1 MSHQSA
7 HDTGAAPGCTARP
20 DDSLLREIFDDAPTA
35 LFVTDR
41 AGAIVRLNRAAAKLA
56 ARTREQLLGAFLR
69 SVFPVQCQAAW
80 NEIAAQCLEKNTVVT
95 LGEDCNL
102 CCIDPAGAETFVQAS
117 LRPIASGSGQ
127 FFVVSMTD
135 ISEHRRVQ
143 QQIRNLNR
151 NLAETN
157 KQTWEAIGRANF
169 LAVAADAA
177 GRAKAEFLATMSRE
191 IRTPMNGVIGMT
203 SLLRE
208 TSLDEEQAGYV
219 ETIRSSGETLLVVI
233 DDILDF
239 SKIESGKMTL
249 EKTSLDLRGCVE
261 DCLDL
266 LLPKAVEKKLDLV
279 CDFSAGLPRTVLADV
294 TRLRQILINLVGNAL
309 KFTALGEVVV
319 TVGPADTQ
327 DSADPLWHF
336 SIRDTGIG
344 IPESK
349 RHLLLQNFQQAG
361 SSTTR
366 QFGGTGLG
374 LAISQRLCEMMG
386 GRMWVESEHGLG
398 SVFHFTLRAAVD
410 QPENRATWS
419 GTVPEF
425 SGCRILSVQP
435 NRTSQEVL
443 RKHATRWGIEFHAAP
458 DRASAQAWLADHPAP
473 DLVLIDLPRGT
484 GESLLLAQALRR
496 AESTSAVPMLIASS
510 NRLDGIEGQVRE
522 LGRAEIILKPFKAG
536 TLHAALGQFWPVPLA
551 DCPSRSTTP
560 VCSSVVCRSGLAAEL
575 PFSILVAEDN
585 PVNQKVARCFLEKLG
600 YTADFVADGAQA
612 VRALQERAYD
622 VVLMDVEM
630 PNLNG
635 CDATRQIREI
645 PGSSLVPWII
655 ALTAHALDSIRE
667 ACFEAGMNDYLAKP
681 IKIDQLESAL
691 RRVAI
696 APGSAKMRFEPSLSS
711 DSEELALTGATS
723 LL

>member
-1 MSHQSA
+1 MGS
-7 HDTGAAPGCTARP
+7 GPGYTAMP
-20 DDSLLREIFDDAPTA
+20 DDGLLREIFEDAPNA

-41 AGAIVRLNRAAAKLA
+41 AGVIVRLNRAAEKLA
-56 ARTREQLLGAFLR
+56 ARPREQLLGAFLC
-69 SVFPVQCQAAW
+69 SIFPVQCHAGW
-80 NEIAAQCLEKNTVVT
+80 NDVAAQCLAKQSIVT

-102 CCIDPAGAETFVQAS
+102 CSIGPDGAETFVQVS
-117 LRPIASGSGQ
+117 LRPLASGSDH

-135 ISEHRRVQ
+135 ISEHRRIQ
-143 QQIRNLNR
+143 QQIRSLNH

-157 KQTWEAIGRANF
+157 KQIEEAIGRANF

-177 GRAKAEFLATMSRE
+177 GRAKAEFLATMSHE

-203 SLLRE
+203 SLLQE

-219 ETIRSSGETLLVVI
+219 ETIRNSGETLLVVI
-233 DDILDF
+233 NDILDF

-249 EKTSLDLRGCVE
+249 EQTSLDLRGCVE

-266 LLPKAVEKKLDLV
+266 LLPKAAEKKLELV
-279 CDFSAGLPRTVLADV
+279 CDFPADLPRTILADV

-309 KFTALGEVVV
+309 KFTAQGEVVV
-319 TVGPADTQ
+319 TVRQADIQ
-327 DSADPLWHF
+327 DSSDPLWHF

-344 IPESK
+344 IPQNK
-349 RHLLLQNFQQAG
+349 RHLLFQSFQQVD

-398 SVFHFTLRAAVD
+398 SVFHFTIQAAVD
-410 QPENRATWS
+410 QLENRAAWT
-419 GTVPEF
+419 GPVPEF
-425 SGCRILSVQP
+425 SGRRILSVQH
-435 NRTSQEVL
+435 NATSQGVL
-443 RKHATRWGIEFHAAP
+443 RNHASRWGVDFHATP
-458 DRASAQAWLADHPAP
+458 DRASAQTWLANHPAP
-473 DLVLIDLPRGT
+473 DLVLIDLPTGT
-484 GESLLLAQALRR
+484 DESIQLAQTLRS
-496 AESTSAVPMLIASS
+496 AKSTSGVPLLIATS
-510 NRLDGIEGQVRE
+510 NRLDGIAGRVRE
-522 LGRAEIILKPFKAG
+522 LGQAAIVLKPFKG
-536 TLHAALGQFWPVPLA
+536 GQMHAAIDRLWSAPSVA
-551 DCPSRSTTP
+551 SPSRSNTTD
-560 VCSSVVCRSGLAAEL
+560 SSHVVCRSGLAAEL
-575 PFSILVAEDN
+575 PFSVLVAEDN

-681 IKIDQLESAL
+681 VKIAQLESAL

-696 APGSAKMRFEPSLSS
+696 APGSSKIRFEPDLSY
-711 DSEELALTGATS
+711 DSEELALAGSTP